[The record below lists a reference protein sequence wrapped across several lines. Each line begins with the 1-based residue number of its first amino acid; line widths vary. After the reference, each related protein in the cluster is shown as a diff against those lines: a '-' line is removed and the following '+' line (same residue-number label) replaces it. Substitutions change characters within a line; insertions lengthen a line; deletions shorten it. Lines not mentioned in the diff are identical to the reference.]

1 MRIYSD
7 ESLRNFDFWSGAR
20 ANAEELTY
28 DQLDDL
34 EVILEDIYPEGMS
47 ATELNDLMWFEF
59 DTIKEWLGI
68 EDEDDEDEDFE
79 ESLRRNRMSAIRR
92 RNESLR
98 RTNNRQKKESMR
110 RKSNRRR

>member
-20 ANAEELTY
+20 SNAEELTY
-28 DQLDDL
+28 EQLDEL
-34 EVILEDIYPEGMS
+34 ESMLEDMYPEGMS
-47 ATELNDLMWFEF
+47 ATELNDLMWFDF

-68 EDEDDEDEDFE
+68 EDEDDDFE
-79 ESLRRNRMSAIRR
+79 ESLKRRRMSAMRR

-98 RTNNRQKKESMR
+98 RNRQSSKR
-110 RKSNRRR
+110 RPGYRR

>member
-20 ANAEELTY
+20 TNAEELTY
-28 DQLDDL
+28 EQLDDL
-34 EVILEDIYPEGMS
+34 DAILEDLYPEGMS
-47 ATELNDLMWFEF
+47 ATQLNDLMWFEF
-59 DTIKEWLGI
+59 DTIKEWLDI
-68 EDEDDEDEDFE
+68 EDEDEDKDDEDFE

-98 RTNNRQKKESMR
+98 RAN

>member
-7 ESLRNFDFWSGAR
+7 DGLRNFDFWAGAR
-20 ANAEELTY
+20 TNAEELTY
-28 DQLDDL
+28 DQLNDL
-34 EVILEDIYPEGMS
+34 EAILEDMYPDGMS
-47 ATELNDLMWFEF
+47 AVELNDLMWFEF

-68 EDEDDEDEDFE
+68 EDEDEDEDEDFE
-79 ESLRRNRMSAIRR
+79 ESLRRHRMSSMKR

-98 RTNNRQKKESMR
+98 RAN

>member
-1 MRIYSD
+1 MKIYSE

-20 ANAEELTY
+20 SNAEELTY
-28 DQLDDL
+28 DQLDEL
-34 EVILEDIYPEGMS
+34 EAILEDMYPEGMS

-68 EDEDDEDEDFE
+68 EDEDDEDFE
-79 ESLRRNRMSAIRR
+79 ESFKRHRMSAMKR

-98 RTNNRQKKESMR
+98 RNRQSSKR
-110 RKSNRRR
+110 RSGFRR